1 MFDGNRMHL
10 LCDDTRLMNLECFE
24 IVDCNNIVVPDQ
36 AEILLLHSCGN
47 QDLIEVV

>member
-1 MFDGNRMHL
+1 MFDGNGVRL

-24 IVDCNNIVVPDQ
+24 IVDCNKIVVTDQ
-36 AEILLLHSCGN
+36 AEILMLHSCGN